1 MKDINVI
8 NKINM
13 INIINISIALIKFK
27 ELIFAIIFIGGFVFH
42 LIWEAKCQYTITY
55 FVLLIPYSIVGYK
68 KTSEKILQIY
78 NKSLEKLKK

>member
-27 ELIFAIIFIGGFVFH
+27 ELI
-42 LIWEAKCQYTITY
+42 
-55 FVLLIPYSIVGYK
+55 
-68 KTSEKILQIY
+68 
-78 NKSLEKLKK
+78 LKYIEREMISYCISF

>member
-27 ELIFAIIFIGGFVFH
+27 ELILKYIEREMISFAYH
-42 LIWEAKCQYTITY
+42 
-55 FVLLIPYSIVGYK
+55 YK
-68 KTSEKILQIY
+68 RK
-78 NKSLEKLKK
+78 

>member
-27 ELIFAIIFIGGFVFH
+27 ELI
-42 LIWEAKCQYTITY
+42 
-55 FVLLIPYSIVGYK
+55 
-68 KTSEKILQIY
+68 
-78 NKSLEKLKK
+78 LKYIERKMNNVKNF

>member
-27 ELIFAIIFIGGFVFH
+27 ELILKYIEREMISFVYH
-42 LIWEAKCQYTITY
+42 SKR
-55 FVLLIPYSIVGYK
+55 K
-68 KTSEKILQIY
+68 
-78 NKSLEKLKK
+78 

>member
-27 ELIFAIIFIGGFVFH
+27 ELILKYIEREMRSFAYH
-42 LIWEAKCQYTITY
+42 SKR
-55 FVLLIPYSIVGYK
+55 K
-68 KTSEKILQIY
+68 
-78 NKSLEKLKK
+78 